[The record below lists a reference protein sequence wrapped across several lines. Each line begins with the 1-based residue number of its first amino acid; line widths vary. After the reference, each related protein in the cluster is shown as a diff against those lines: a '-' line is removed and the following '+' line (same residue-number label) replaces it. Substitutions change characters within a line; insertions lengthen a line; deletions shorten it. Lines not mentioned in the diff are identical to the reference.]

1 MRPGEAFE
9 RRCYEYLKSIY
20 KDKNVTFEWDG
31 GMDST
36 VSDIAVVKNNYVDF
50 YIEVKDSNAQSGQF
64 VLLANESERRFIFSP
79 GNKSEENDMTD
90 IIIDYMNNDF
100 DRFNN
105 AGTAG
110 AALDIDNHVFSSWII
125 DHYSR
130 MNAKYFISCY
140 HGDFVIFPIR
150 CFDKYFDVVSTYRVK
165 KSGSTEPAK
174 RDFPIVKNI
183 IEQLIGDVRFCEEGK
198 KLYVEL
204 NSRPRSDR
212 FKLGDYTYYFSDKG
226 NNRYEIKRLSNTYN
240 MNVIFGIELKR
251 GQDPVDRLEFEADL

>member
-1 MRPGEAFE
+1 MKRGEEFE
-9 RRCYEYLKSIY
+9 LRCFEYLKSFY
-20 KDKNVTFEWDG
+20 KNKNVTFECEG

-36 VSDIAVVKNNYVDF
+36 VSDIAVVKNNHIDF

-64 VLLANESERRFIFSP
+64 VLLADESRRQFVFSS

-110 AALDIDNHVFSSWII
+110 ATLDIDKSVFTSWIT

-130 MNAKYFISCY
+130 MNVKYFISSY
-140 HGDFVIFPIR
+140 HGNFVIFPIR
-150 CFDKYFDVVSTYRVK
+150 YFDKYFDVVSTYRVK

-174 RDFPIVKNI
+174 RDFQTVKDAIVQITGNTSFI
-183 IEQLIGDVRFCEEGK
+183 EEGK
-198 KLYVEL
+198 KLFVEL
-204 NSRPRSDR
+204 DSCPSVDR
-212 FKLGDYTYYFSDKG
+212 FVLGNYTYYFSDKG
-226 NNRYEIKRLSNTYN
+226 NYLYEIKRLSNTYH
-240 MNVIFGIELKR
+240 MNVIFGIVIKR
-251 GQDPVDRLEFEADL
+251 DQDPIDRKEFEADL